1 MAFRAY
7 DLLKLVEEHGETL
20 TLRKPTYSTYNPET
34 SQIDGTTIVDY
45 SVTAYFYTYTLGVRD
60 PDNINRGVRKCLIS
74 ALGLSVSPD
83 TEDEIIGN
91 GNTVHITNVLTMFSG
106 GQAVCYICDVSE

>member
-20 TLRKPTYSTYNPET
+20 TLRKQTYAAYNPQT
-34 SQIDGTTIVDY
+34 SLVGGTSTDDH
-45 SVTAYFYTYTLGVRD
+45 SMTAYFYTYNLGVRD
-60 PDNINRGVRKCLIS
+60 PDNINRGSRKCLIS
-74 ALGLSVSPD
+74 SLGLSVTPD

-91 GNTVHITNVLTMFSG
+91 GNKVHITNVLTMFSG